1 MFVVCINVCK
11 VGQLNSLFII
21 TAYMDFKFQISIK
34 MKHFEPHIASALI
47 KGRSLGDLEVQ
58 T

>member
-1 MFVVCINVCK
+1 MFVVYINTCK

-34 MKHFEPHIASALI
+34 NEAL
-47 KGRSLGDLEVQ
+47 
-58 T
+58 